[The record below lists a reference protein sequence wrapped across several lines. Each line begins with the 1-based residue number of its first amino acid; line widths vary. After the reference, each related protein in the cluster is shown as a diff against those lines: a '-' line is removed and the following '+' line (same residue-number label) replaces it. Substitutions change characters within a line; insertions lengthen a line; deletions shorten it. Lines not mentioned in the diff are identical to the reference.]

1 MIKKTNKQTKANK
14 KTEGIQV
21 IAWLSNNSPK
31 KKISIPHPR
40 HGRVWRLALQSLG
53 RILSYL
59 TCMLPYHIVRKH
71 IFNQINPHGKNSGDD
86 GGQI

>member
-31 KKISIPHPR
+31 KNSAFPTPAMEGCGDWLCSPFVEYFPILLVCYHTIS
-40 HGRVWRLALQSLG
+40 LENT
-53 RILSYL
+53 YL
-59 TCMLPYHIVRKH
+59 IK
-71 IFNQINPHGKNSGDD
+71 
-86 GGQI
+86 

>member
-1 MIKKTNKQTKANK
+1 M
-14 KTEGIQV
+14 
-21 IAWLSNNSPK
+21 IAWLSNNSQK
-31 KKISIPHPR
+31 KKFSFPHPR

-59 TCMLPYHIVRKH
+59 TCMLPYHIVRNH
-71 IFNQINPHGKNSGDD
+71 IFNQINPQGKNSGDD

>member
-1 MIKKTNKQTKANK
+1 M
-14 KTEGIQV
+14 
-21 IAWLSNNSPK
+21 IAWLSNNSQK
-31 KKISIPHPR
+31 KKFSIPHPR
-40 HGRVWRLALQSLG
+40 HGRVWGLALQSLG

-86 GGQI
+86 GGQIEKQLCIIPMEKLILAVPL

>member
-1 MIKKTNKQTKANK
+1 MNVLQPKSWITCCFMIFTYRT
-14 KTEGIQV
+14 IQ
-21 IAWLSNNSPK
+21 NGG
-31 KKISIPHPR
+31 KIIGGALASLPP
-40 HGRVWRLALQSLG
+40 VPLALQSLVEC

-71 IFNQINPHGKNSGDD
+71 ICNQINPHGKNSGDD